1 MSALTVTNSSSNWG
15 MTRDQLDLLKRTIAK
30 GTTDDEFALFMATSQ
45 RLGLDP
51 FAKQIYAVMRYIKAE
66 DRKAMAIQV
75 SIDGFRS
82 TADKT
87 GQSDGQE
94 GPYWCGTDGVWRE
107 VWLDETPPAGAKV
120 IVFRKGQTRGYT
132 GIATYESYV
141 QENRSGEPNDMWR
154 RLPDVMLAKCAE
166 ALALRKAFP
175 AQLSGVYTPDEMGQ
189 ADNPDPTTPT
199 RKAQEQVVELD
210 GDRLADLL
218 GRMSRTK
225 NEAERHKLTGE
236 VNHLVPAQK
245 DLVREAWRRARS
257 NDPVHERERSRRQIE
272 DAVTVDDLSPS

>member
-1 MSALTVTNSSSNWG
+1 MTTALTANNTWG
-15 MTRDQLDLLKRTIAK
+15 MAREQLDLLKRTIAK
-30 GTTDDEFALFMATSQ
+30 GTNDDEFALFMATSQ

-51 FAKQIYAVMRYIKAE
+51 FAKQIYAVMRYNKAE
-66 DRKAMAIQV
+66 DRKTMAIQV
-75 SIDGFRS
+75 SIDGFRA

-94 GPYWCGTDGVWRE
+94 GPFWCGSDGVWRE
-107 VWLDETPPAGAKV
+107 VWLHESPPAGAKV

-141 QENRSGEPNDMWR
+141 QEDRNGDPNDMWR

-189 ADNPDPTTPT
+189 ADNPEPTTPT

-210 GDRLADLL
+210 ADRLADLL
-218 GRMSRTK
+218 GRMSRTR
-225 NEAERHKLTGE
+225 NEDERLKLTGE
-236 VNHLVPAQK
+236 INQLVPAQK
-245 DLVREAWRRARS
+245 DLLREAWGRARG
-257 NDPVHERERSRRQIE
+257 NDRRQNPAREAERKQIE
-272 DAVTVDDLSPS
+272 DAVTAEDLRQ